1 VSQVR
6 SATVT
11 GGDFFFFVIVRG
23 RVRGCVEELCW
34 LFFVPCE
41 QSAPMSIMLR
51 IPERQKALDE
61 TRQHIASYYQLNPYG
76 AIYGTNFLMSF
87 VIA

>member
-1 VSQVR
+1 
-6 SATVT
+6 
-11 GGDFFFFVIVRG
+11 
-23 RVRGCVEELCW
+23 
-34 LFFVPCE
+34 
-41 QSAPMSIMLR
+41 MSIMLR